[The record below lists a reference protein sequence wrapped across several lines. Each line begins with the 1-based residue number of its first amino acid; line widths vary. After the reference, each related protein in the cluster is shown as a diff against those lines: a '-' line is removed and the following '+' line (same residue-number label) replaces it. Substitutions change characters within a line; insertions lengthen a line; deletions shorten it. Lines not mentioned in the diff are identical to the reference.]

1 MVKICLERDLV
12 SYLHE
17 IVYFVSCCETEWDKN
32 KFYEYDFIS
41 NLPRKFKDTIE
52 MLWTRKHQFNINNI
66 TNDIFFNE
74 STKSAK
80 EILYS
85 LNYIINNNVNKTI
98 EPYTNAI
105 IYFDRDNSKINKL
118 FIEINNAINNEYM
131 TDEQHIR
138 NLDNYIR
145 ESELAWLRSS
155 PAISFGWDY

>member
-1 MVKICLERDLV
+1 MVKFSLERDLV
-12 SYLHE
+12 NYLHE

-32 KFYEYDFIS
+32 KFYDYDFIG
-41 NLPRKFKDTIE
+41 NLPRKFKNTIE
-52 MLWTRKHQFNINNI
+52 MLGTRKRQFNNN
-66 TNDIFFNE
+66 NDIFFKE

-85 LNYIINNNVNKTI
+85 LNYIINNDVNKTI
-98 EPYTNAI
+98 EPYTNSI

-118 FIEINNAINNEYM
+118 FIEIKNAINNEYM

-138 NLDNYIR
+138 NLDNYVR